1 MQMRLG
7 ILDIGSNTVRLL
19 VVSHSQKG
27 LEPVLAEREHLFLGE
42 DIERTGRISPPR
54 MKRAVGCAG
63 AYAALAREAG
73 VADLAVIVTA
83 PGRQSANGDVL
94 IEQLATAT
102 GAHVRLLSADEEGQ
116 LAFTGA
122 LAAAGSLS
130 GSVAVC
136 DIGGG
141 STEVV
146 VGTVSGGPAWTRS
159 LDLGAVRLTERFL
172 ADDPPR
178 RSELAAAE
186 EEAERCLAG
195 FTPPLPGTALA
206 AGGTARALRKLVGR
220 TLGADELGAALVILS
235 KRPSKRIAKT
245 FDIHPRRARTLAA
258 GATLLLVIERRLGVP
273 LVVSRAGLRE
283 GAALELLARAEA
295 AAA

>member
-1 MQMRLG
+1 MRLG

-19 VVSHSQKG
+19 VASPGQAG
-27 LEPVLAEREHLFLGE
+27 LEPVLEEREHLFLGE
-42 DIERTGRISPPR
+42 DVERTGRISAAK
-54 MKRAVGCAG
+54 MKRAVRSAG
-63 AYAALAREAG
+63 AYAKVAREAG
-73 VADLAVIVTA
+73 VADLAVVVTA

-94 IEQLATAT
+94 LERLAAAT
-102 GAHVRLLSADEEGQ
+102 GAQVRLLSSEEEGH
-116 LAFTGA
+116 LAFAGA
-122 LAAAGSLS
+122 LAAAGSPPDA
-130 GSVAVC
+130 VAVC
-136 DIGGG
+136 DVGGG
-141 STEVV
+141 STELV

-172 ADDPPR
+172 KEDPPQ

-186 EEAERCLAG
+186 EEAERCLAR
-195 FTPPLPGTALA
+195 FTPPLPRTALA

-220 TLGADELGAALVILS
+220 TLGAEELEAALGILS
-235 KRPSKRIAKT
+235 RRPSKRIAKT
-245 FDIHPRRARTLAA
+245 FDVHPRRARTLAA
-258 GATLLLVIERRLGVP
+258 GAILLLVIERRLGVP